1 MAGAVETGK
10 GGKGEAEL
18 NLVPFIDLLS
28 ACICFLLIAAA
39 WLEVG
44 TLQVKQEFG
53 VDAPDADAAKV
64 EIEARLVESLSTTV
78 TLKQGGKTLRM
89 FGVAAATREALQ
101 ADLAAKLRATLH
113 ELAIDTDEQ
122 IAARVAQATI
132 VADGKAPYSTMVTVM
147 DALRRQ
153 HIVNLAVAAP
163 RGKAS

>member
-10 GGKGEAEL
+10 GSRGDADL

-44 TLQVKQEFG
+44 TVQVKQEFG
-53 VDAPDADAAKV
+53 VDAPNPDATKI
-64 EIEARLVESLSTTV
+64 ELEARLVDNLSATITV
-78 TLKQGGKTLRM
+78 KQGGKTLRV
-89 FGVAAATREALQ
+89 FGVAATDKDAL
-101 ADLAAKLRATLH
+101 AMDLAARLRTTLH
-113 ELAIDTDEQ
+113 ELAIDTDDQ
-122 IAARVAQATI
+122 IAARVAQATVI
-132 VADGKAPYSTMVTVM
+132 PDPKAPYSTMVTVM

-163 RGKAS
+163 HGKSS